1 MNRQEIEEYFESIG
15 ESVLLMDD
23 LDDALIGFSKRINE
37 PILAVYSWTKI
48 LNSLMKSG
56 MDEEEAIE
64 YIDFNILG
72 AYVGE
77 KTPIVVMDMELQIL

>member
-1 MNRQEIEEYFESIG
+1 MKREEIEEYFESIG
-15 ESVLLMDD
+15 ESVLLMDGF
-23 LDDALIGFSKRINE
+23 DDAIIGFSQRMNE

-48 LNSLMKSG
+48 LDSLVSSG
-56 MDEEEAIE
+56 MDEEDASE

-77 KTPIVVMDMELQIL
+77 KTPIVVMDMELQAF